1 MSSGL
6 VRQCVRCWLSH
17 LIYDSYYYMDTKRF
31 SRWTRWADRDNFD
44 NLHFPGVYAIA
55 VSKEDLSG
63 RKFSWIEAIAYF
75 GMTNAAKGLKSR
87 LKQFDNTIIGKR
99 GHGGAD
105 RFRHD
110 YPRYEDLVKVLF
122 VSVVPFKCKV
132 TSNAPADLLIMGD
145 VAKAEYECFAKY
157 AKAFH
162 HLPKYNDKKKSPK
175 HSKAS

>member
-1 MSSGL
+1 
-6 VRQCVRCWLSH
+6 
-17 LIYDSYYYMDTKRF
+17 MDTKLF
-31 SRWTRWADRDNFD
+31 SCWTQWVDRDSLED
-44 NLHFPGVYAIA
+44 LHLPGVYAIA
-55 VSKEDLSG
+55 ISDEPLSG
-63 RKFSWIEAIAYF
+63 KKFSWIEQIRYV

-110 YPRYEDLVKVLF
+110 YPRHEDLVPLLF
-122 VSVVPFKCKV
+122 VAVARFECDVI
-132 TSNAPADLLIMGD
+132 SNDPAHLVIMGD

-162 HLPKYNDKKKSPK
+162 SLPRYNDKKKSPK
-175 HSKAS
+175 HSKTSLVAR